1 MLVKASINSI
11 EALHNW
17 FMQAKKPFWSIYTGF
32 SKDAKDLAMK
42 NSSLDDLERSW
53 ELMHDIV
60 KNKTANGGRI
70 TIYITETANSSH
82 GYTEYMEVQSSIAA
96 ISGPSMIPGYVGGVD
111 TYIADKLALYD
122 KDRKIEELQ
131 ARLEEKEQGTGI
143 QKVINRVLE
152 EAPISELIMALA
164 TKFLGTGALSPAI
177 NGAKNPRITDD
188 LETEELG
195 PEDQQR
201 LADAITRISVHFPDI
216 VGSMEKL
223 AAFIESNPVMAKT
236 LVNQMK

>member
-82 GYTEYMEVQSSIAA
+82 GYTEYMEVQSSAAA
-96 ISGPSMIPGYVGGVD
+96 ISGPSMMPGYVGGVEN
-111 TYIADKLALYD
+111 YIADKLALYD
-122 KDRKIEELQ
+122 KERKIEELQ
-131 ARLEEKEQGTGI
+131 ARLEEKEQGSGI
-143 QKVINRVLE
+143 QKVLNRVLE

-164 TKFLGTGALSPAI
+164 TKFLGTGAVNPAI
-177 NGAKNPRITDD
+177 NGVKQRIQDD
-188 LETEELG
+188 METEELG

-216 VGSMEKL
+216 VAAMEKL
-223 AAFIESNPVMAKT
+223 AAFIENNPAMAKS